1 VSAETPLV
9 CVVDDDASVRRSL
22 SRLLRA
28 TGYDVAAFESAAEYL
43 ASESVDTADC
53 LIVDVRMPGLTGI
66 ELQRA
71 LAARRSVPLIFIT
84 GHGDIAMAVNA
95 MKAGAVDFLAKPFE
109 PELLLEAV
117 RNALLDR
124 PAT

>member
-1 VSAETPLV
+1 
-9 CVVDDDASVRRSL
+9 
-22 SRLLRA
+22 
-28 TGYDVAAFESAAEYL
+28 
-43 ASESVDTADC
+43 
-53 LIVDVRMPGLTGI
+53 MPGLTGI

-71 LAARRSVPLIFIT
+71 LATRRSVPLIFIT

-124 PAT
+124 PATPTA